1 MLRDQNTQG
10 LQMTYFLAIIST
22 LLAEVQTLQK
32 KMAGSEGRGKASNHE
47 GKEFALSKRP
57 RLV

>member
-1 MLRDQNTQG
+1 
-10 LQMTYFLAIIST
+10 MTYFLATIST

-32 KMAGSEGRGKASNHE
+32 KMAGSEGGGKASNHE